1 MHLKEYSAEIESLRS
16 QLQATREKNG
26 VYLDPKDFYDME
38 NKIAS
43 LTMQLAECESVLKSR
58 NEETSLLRESNEHMD
73 MKIQH
78 LSVALD
84 TTNNELSTTKSEL
97 ENTKLQ
103 LEDTVVELKATEA
116 VVMEQLKTEQR
127 LTSEA
132 VDLQGEV
139 KDCRG
144 KIHSLHDK
152 IGLYAAG
159 EAAGET
165 RTLSF
170 VANLLAARSSLL
182 NSVEELG
189 SKSRESSVL
198 IQTEIQDLLSAGR
211 STCQDLKVSVD
222 RALEVLLGDA
232 DASKHA
238 LERDLCEISDQLT
251 IGRDHVLFQLS
262 NIKAEM
268 NTTMDRINELTQQSK
283 ALHETQQL
291 NVATM
296 VESMHADVQRL
307 ISSTH
312 SFVLS
317 QEEVLAQQ
325 IQQSNASSQSLKERL
340 GSYCNVF
347 TSQQLEQETWLQLQ
361 SDKIQKVCQ
370 WNIHS
375 IYFVNYG
382 L

>member
-251 IGRDHVLFQLS
+251 IGRDDVLAQLS

-361 SDKIQKVCQ
+361 SDKIQKVSQ